1 MMLEVGGMYVYY
13 YGSTPD
19 SMRDVFVVT
28 GITETSANHRLQ
40 LGFGN
45 EYYEI
50 CWLDTLE
57 SGRIYDID
65 LQYVL
70 SIEDAKK

>member
-45 EYYEI
+45 EE
-50 CWLDTLE
+50 
-57 SGRIYDID
+57 
-65 LQYVL
+65 
-70 SIEDAKK
+70 